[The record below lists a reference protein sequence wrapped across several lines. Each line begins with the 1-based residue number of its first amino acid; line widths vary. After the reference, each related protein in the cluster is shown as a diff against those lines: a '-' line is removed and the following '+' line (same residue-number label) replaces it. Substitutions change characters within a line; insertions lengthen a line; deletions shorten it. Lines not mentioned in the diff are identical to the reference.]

1 MGLFDDFSQFL
12 EARLDEFMRNN
23 PHLELQALE
32 EKLREQEQETRRL
45 MADLRL
51 KEQQLQDGILATA
64 QEIQRWHSRI
74 EKAKTAGRMD
84 LAEPAQAHEAGL
96 LREGNQKWG
105 QMEILK
111 QRLKQTEELQQQI
124 QTRRQEVQT
133 KLTEAQAARAVQT
146 ETRWA
151 VNGWNQDQNATYMH
165 SSADPLEQEF
175 KRWEAQEE
183 LEQMKRKMGK

>member
-51 KEQQLQDGILATA
+51 NEKQLQDGILATA
-64 QEIQRWHSRI
+64 QEIQRWHLRI
-74 EKAKTAGRMD
+74 EKAKAAGRLD

-105 QMEILK
+105 QMEMLK

-124 QTRRQEVQT
+124 QARRQEVQT
-133 KLTEAQAARAVQT
+133 KLTEAQAARAAQT

-151 VNGWNQDQNATYMH
+151 VNGWNQDQNASYIH

-183 LEQMKRKMGK
+183 LEQMKRQMGR